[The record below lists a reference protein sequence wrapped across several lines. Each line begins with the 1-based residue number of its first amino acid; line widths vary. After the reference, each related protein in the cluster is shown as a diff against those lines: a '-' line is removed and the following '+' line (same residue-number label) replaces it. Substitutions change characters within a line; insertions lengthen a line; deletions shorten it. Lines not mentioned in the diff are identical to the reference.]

1 MKDNQNI
8 QKVLTNST
16 VRMSCQYPLS
26 AVYDLTRF
34 NEKNKE
40 NNSWHFIKT
49 EETECEICE
58 NVKLENGT
66 LLARIYEAELWARVD
81 ETIRFHIK
89 FSKGSHMNFTWMLDE
104 DLGTEFH
111 HVIKVYFALLT
122 N

>member
-1 MKDNQNI
+1 MKDNQNTK
-8 QKVLTNST
+8 KVLTNST

-66 LLARIYEAELWARVD
+66 LLPRIYEAELWARVD

-89 FSKGSHMNFTWMLDE
+89 FSRGSHMNFTWMLDE